1 MKIIKL
7 TIEMEPQQLSILAGT
22 ISRTLD
28 NEVKDYD
35 TFEEFREDHEKELE
49 LLQMADY
56 HGQYWGVLVPSGKKH
71 KGEMTY
77 EHKEFNSV
85 NERFE
90 YVFNKLK

>member
-7 TIEMEPQQLSILAGT
+7 TIEVEPQQLSILAGT

-35 TFEEFREDHEKELE
+35 TFEGFREDHEKELE
-49 LLQMADY
+49 FLQMADL
-56 HGQYWGVLVPSGKKH
+56 HGQYWGGLVPSGKKH

>member
-1 MKIIKL
+1 MQINKL
-7 TIEMEPQQLSILAGT
+7 TIEIKPQDFSILAGT

-28 NEVKDYD
+28 TEIKDYK
-35 TFEEFREDHEKELE
+35 TFEDFREDFETELE
-49 LLQMADY
+49 LLQMADL
-56 HGQYWGVLVPSGKKH
+56 HGQYWGGLVPSGKKH